1 MDTAKKC
8 MVSELERKQFAG
20 KEGWVNTWIEATVR
34 ELEKTTPLHVDSHRI
49 YHTVVGVQTLMKKR
63 FQNYPVKVNE
73 EEEMELLE
81 VSPVSSDKF

>member
-8 MVSELERKQFAG
+8 MVSEFERKRFAD
-20 KEGWVNTWIEATVR
+20 KEGWVNTWVEAAVR
-34 ELEKTTPLHVDSHRI
+34 ELAKTIPLHVDTHRI
-49 YHTVVGVQTLMKKR
+49 YHIVVGIQTLMKKR

-81 VSPVSSDKF
+81 VSPVSSDNF